1 MTMLQQRIFKTR
13 IHFMTILIS
22 ELLLNS
28 LLQFAR
34 LCGLVFMTRDW

>member
-1 MTMLQQRIFKTR
+1 
-13 IHFMTILIS
+13 MTILQRKTLKAQIYLMTTLNF

-34 LCGLVFMTRDW
+34 LYDRAVVARDS